1 MGCMSGLR
9 AIMGPKQSCVTDG
22 KKVASAIE
30 WRYVV
35 LGLDIARRLC
45 SRAKLRFPPAK
56 APSASWFGMVKRAS
70 RANSDRSKS
79 SDLSEDVVTM
89 PEVAENGA
97 GTSEPPSFVEQS
109 LLASTEPQTIATP
122 DDIYPPP
129 NPPPTDRPVRVYAD
143 GARARGGGMRGRAA
157 CRELAEGLPEEGGGY
172 VSSGV
177 RLSRQDVS
185 LGGKAKTPFAAQH
198 AVGSSLSD
206 YKGLPDVSLLHFC
219 RSPHGLTRLSP
230 LPGIFDLFHFGH
242 ARALEQAKKSFPEVY
257 LMVGV
262 CDDKVTH
269 SYKGK
274 TVMTEQE
281 RYESLRHCKWVDEV
295 IPGAPWVVNEEFLD
309 RHRIDYVAHDALP
322 YADTSGQADDCYG
335 FVKRLGRFWTTQRTE
350 GVSTS
355 DLILRVIKDYNEY
368 VLRNLSRGY
377 TRQDMGVSLLKEQRI
392 KASASMKNL
401 REKIHD
407 RRLAVATRI
416 RKHMG
421 ARVRPFPTER
431 VERNVKDFAQNVEA
445 LVDKVASGELGLE
458 LVENMDK
465 LVSGFIGN
473 FERSYSR
480 LESAI
485 RSTIRRRSASQAKI
499 AQDDGDLWEDAAQ
512 GSESSSDALP
522 PLEAAAT

>member
-1 MGCMSGLR
+1 
-9 AIMGPKQSCVTDG
+9 
-22 KKVASAIE
+22 
-30 WRYVV
+30 
-35 LGLDIARRLC
+35 
-45 SRAKLRFPPAK
+45 
-56 APSASWFGMVKRAS
+56 MVKRAS

-143 GARARGGGMRGRAA
+143 GARAR
-157 CRELAEGLPEEGGGY
+157 
-172 VSSGV
+172 
-177 RLSRQDVS
+177 
-185 LGGKAKTPFAAQH
+185 
-198 AVGSSLSD
+198 
-206 YKGLPDVSLLHFC
+206 
-219 RSPHGLTRLSP
+219 
-230 LPGIFDLFHFGH
+230 GIFDLFHFGH